1 MQELSCGAPSSGT
14 YVEGFRENK
23 LAPDGWAIFKYVI
36 LYLLDLE
43 TEANEQP
50 NKQIN
55 KNLFSKVQE
64 GYIMY

>member
-1 MQELSCGAPSSGT
+1 MAGRFS
-14 YVEGFRENK
+14 
-23 LAPDGWAIFKYVI
+23 KYVI

-43 TEANEQP
+43 TEANEHP

-55 KNLFSKVQE
+55 KNPFSKVQE